1 MDIIRIANEANMTV
15 EQVKKLLEA
24 LNKDPAH
31 KEKIHLRYG
40 VDLVV
45 RRKDGSIKQE
55 LHLGNIQDGVKRE
68 RSDTI
73 HNAGLV
79 AVAGL
84 ILLDIAED
92 DFDWLAIGT
101 GAVAVDVTDTTL
113 GTETHREAGTG
124 TLDTTAIA
132 NDTAKLIATFSG
144 YGGSEAVTEIGMF
157 NLAVAGDMLMRQVH
171 DPLNIDWAAGDSYE
185 ATVKIQCAR
194 A

>member
-15 EQVKKLLEA
+15 EQVKKLLKA
-24 LNKDPAH
+24 LNKDPAY
-31 KEKIHLRYG
+31 KEKVHLRYG
-40 VDLVV
+40 IDLVV

-68 RSDTI
+68 RGDTI
-73 HNAGLV
+73 VNAGLA

-84 ILLDIAED
+84 ILLDVAED

-113 GTETHREAGTG
+113 GVETHREAGTG
-124 TLDTTAIA
+124 TLDTTVIA